1 MQHCIYMEFTGF
13 GKEYYENDNLKYEG
27 EYSCSVWNGK
37 GKYYDE
43 VGDLLY
49 EGFFENGIPA
59 QK

>member
-1 MQHCIYMEFTGF
+1 MEFTGF

-59 QK
+59 QKW